1 MWLIKKI
8 MRYWTNP
15 PLIIDNIKFK
25 NIKMFNIN
33 SIKTNLS
40 VSLEMEISENVSQN
54 KIYDNDK
61 AIIHTFTNGN
71 CKSFSYIEY
80 FNDNTENNNYI
91 YIIIKSKKLN
101 NDIFMNYI
109 LKISLFLSFIFN
121 LNLNLNAIIIYGPY
135 YIFIN
140 ISKKYILL
148 MTYRELAELFINDN
162 IYDIIDEY
170 IVLDIFGNNIKS
182 NISDT
187 TNIEIID
194 YVKIFLCNNNIKN
207 KIKFEIINKFIT
219 NSELNEKMIYL
230 MEVLKEYFNIN
241 YNFSLL
247 KISNNVNLSNYD
259 KYFTMFYNNITDETI
274 KEKIRT
280 IVQLGGN
287 NKRKKYII
295 IKK

>member
-1 MWLIKKI
+1 
-8 MRYWTNP
+8 
-15 PLIIDNIKFK
+15 
-25 NIKMFNIN
+25 
-33 SIKTNLS
+33 
-40 VSLEMEISENVSQN
+40 
-54 KIYDNDK
+54 
-61 AIIHTFTNGN
+61 
-71 CKSFSYIEY
+71 
-80 FNDNTENNNYI
+80 
-91 YIIIKSKKLN
+91 
-101 NDIFMNYI
+101 MNYI

-247 KISNNVNLSNYD
+247 KISNNVNY
-259 KYFTMFYNNITDETI
+259 
-274 KEKIRT
+274 
-280 IVQLGGN
+280 
-287 NKRKKYII
+287 YI
-295 IKK
+295 